1 MIDSIMSKRNKIFT
15 LGVLGGLGPETTAM
29 FYLNVINKATVKR
42 RPAICIWSAPLN
54 IKKEAAYIASG
65 ANKPYYLEIL
75 KKGIK
80 TLEDAGSN
88 VIVIACNTVHEFYN
102 ELQALTNVPIVN
114 LIDEVAHKVKSKHW
128 EEALI
133 FATSNIIQNKLYQKA
148 LEKVEVRSTVP
159 SKKDQKR
166 IDKLILKILHANVHT
181 QADIDIIGN
190 IIEKYQ
196 CHYIVLAC
204 TDLFKFF
211 PNRANV
217 IDSTDVLVERSS
229 QILLRQK
236 L

>member
-1 MIDSIMSKRNKIFT
+1 MNKIKTFT
-15 LGVLGGLGPETTAM
+15 LGVLGGLGPETTAL
-29 FYLNVINKATVKR
+29 FYLNVINKSTVKH

-54 IKKEAAYIASG
+54 IKKEAAYIVSG

-80 TLEDAGSN
+80 ALEGAGSD

-102 ELQALTNVPIVN
+102 ELQALTNIPIIN
-114 LIDEVAHKVKSKHW
+114 LIDEVAHKIKNKCW
-128 EEALI
+128 KEALI
-133 FATSNIIQNKLYQKA
+133 FATASIIQSKLYQKA
-148 LEKVEVRSTVP
+148 LEKVGVRLIVP
-159 SKKDQKR
+159 NEKDQKI

-181 QADIDIIGN
+181 QVDIDIIDS

-196 CHYIVLAC
+196 CNYIVLAC

-217 IDSTDVLVERSS
+217 IDSTEVLVERSS
-229 QILLRQK
+229 QILLKQK